1 MINPPDKSESQNQA
15 NENPVDSKFTRD
27 ALVKSE
33 IKITKGFD
41 TWQKMVKSQEDRIK
55 EMGIK
60 FLFAGTEKDDPNQ
73 LHAIM
78 MFPSMEA
85 LQAFGANEELTEI
98 RRQAGAVIESG
109 KMTPISEDYFANYPD
124 VFMKH

>member
-124 VFMKH
+124 AFMKH